1 VILAFALPPSLR
13 VVLDAANNVY
23 RTVLMLPEQASTTAA
38 MVDSLHYFEITVYTI
53 IAVLYMGTAVYFL
66 VRFRRRTDHDP
77 VAQVEAHGTV
87 VVYAGSMFGIFL
99 VFWLFGFL
107 QFRTMRAPPANAT
120 DVYVTAKQWTWK
132 FAYSTGGASVDV
144 LYVPVH
150 EPIRLLLT
158 SRDVIHS
165 FWVPAFRLKQDAVPG
180 TYTTAWFE
188 VKDPGAYQVMCT
200 QMCGAGHARMWAQV
214 VALDAEDYEKWRRGE
229 LPGAQTDAAGPMEA
243 SSGPSAAPVNL
254 AGIGRQRSAEF
265 GCLKCHTVD
274 GQQYIGPTWLG
285 LYGSEVVLDDGSRTP
300 ADAAYLTESMMDPAA
315 KIVKGF
321 TPVMPS
327 FQGLLSPGDTAA
339 IIEYMKSLRDAKQ
352 PRVVSPPPVGPV
364 YVPAVPVPPPA
375 GGRQ

>member
-1 VILAFALPPSLR
+1 
-13 VVLDAANNVY
+13 VVLDAVNNVY
-23 RTVLMLPEQASTTAA
+23 RTVLMLPEQGSTTAP

-66 VRFRRRTDHDP
+66 VRYRRRTEHDH

-107 QFRTMRAPPANAT
+107 QFRTMRTPPAGAT

-132 FAYSTGGASVDV
+132 FAYSAGGASVDV

-150 EPIRLLLT
+150 RPVRLLLT

-188 VKDPGAYQVMCT
+188 ARDPGAYQVMCT
-200 QMCGAGHARMWAQV
+200 QMCGAGHARMWAQI
-214 VALDAEDYEKWRRGE
+214 VALDAEDYDRWRRGDM
-229 LPGAQTDAAGPMEA
+229 PGAQTDAAGPMEA
-243 SSGPSAAPVNL
+243 GPGSASAVSP
-254 AGIGRQRSAEF
+254 AEIGRQKAAEF
-265 GCLKCHTVD
+265 GCLKCHTID
-274 GQQYIGPTWLG
+274 GQPHLGPTWLG
-285 LYGSEVVLDDGSRTP
+285 LYGSEEILADGSRVP
-300 ADAAYLTESMMDPAA
+300 VDAAYITESMMDPAA

-321 TPVMPS
+321 TPIMPS
-327 FQGLLSPGDTAA
+327 FQGLVAPADTAA
-339 IIEYMKSLRDAKQ
+339 IIEFMKSLRDPKQ
-352 PRVVSPPPVGPV
+352 PHLVAPLPVGPV
-364 YVPAVPVPPPA
+364 DGIAARPK
-375 GGRQ
+375 GGRP